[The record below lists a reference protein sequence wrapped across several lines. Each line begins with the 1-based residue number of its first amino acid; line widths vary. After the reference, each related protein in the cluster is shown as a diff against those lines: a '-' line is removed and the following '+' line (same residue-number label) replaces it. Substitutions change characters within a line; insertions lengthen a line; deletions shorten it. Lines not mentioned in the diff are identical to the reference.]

1 MPTQKT
7 ICVFAPVHP
16 HRDIRVFQKE
26 ARSLAKAGYRVLLL
40 AHGDESVT
48 EDGVELSPLRYS
60 SRWQRFLLQPVFLW
74 KILLTGADA
83 AHIHNPDTLFVGCA
97 LRMLG
102 KKVVYDTHENFR
114 MLIPTRTWVP
124 GPLKRP
130 LATMVDLM
138 ERFAGRVFDNVV
150 VTQFSQQERIG
161 FRSVLIENAP
171 ITEGKL
177 IDKAFEIAKHH
188 ERGDYLR
195 VVYPGLLNEE
205 RGLFSMIEAMEV
217 LNRTTRA
224 RLWLMG
230 LEGDST
236 VIPRAK
242 KLPGWR
248 YVDYLGLQEQ
258 ANAFSYMVAA
268 DVGLVTFLP
277 KADNE
282 VLNPNKLFEYQ
293 RFATPF
299 VASNFKVWRS
309 YQKEIDAGLW
319 VDPTSVE
326 EIAKALQWIAEH
338 PKEAKKLGERGQ
350 KFVLEEYN
358 WEKESQKLL
367 QIYERLLG

>member
-1 MPTQKT
+1 MSKQKT

-26 ARSLAKAGYRVLLL
+26 ARTLAKAGYRVILL
-40 AHGDESVT
+40 AHGDESII
-48 EDGVELSPLRYS
+48 EDGVELSPLFYN
-60 SRWQRFLLQPVFLW
+60 SRWQRFLLQPVFLQ
-74 KILLTGADA
+74 KILSTGANA
-83 AHIHNPDTLFVGCA
+83 IHIHNPDTLFVGCA
-97 LRMLG
+97 LKILG
-102 KKVVYDTHENFR
+102 KKVVYDTHENFE

-124 GPLKRP
+124 GPLKKP

-150 VTQFSQQERIG
+150 VTQFSQKEKIG
-161 FRSVLIENAP
+161 DRTVLIENSP
-171 ITEGKL
+171 ITEGSL
-177 IDKAFEIAKHH
+177 IDEAFENAKKH

-195 VVYPGLLNEE
+195 VVYPGLLNAE
-205 RGLFSMIEAMEV
+205 RGLFSMIEAMEM
-217 LNRTTRA
+217 LNRTTPA

-230 LEGDST
+230 LEGDDT

-248 YVDYLGLQEQ
+248 YVDYLGLKKQ
-258 ANAFSYMVAA
+258 ADAFSYMVAA
-268 DVGLVTFLP
+268 DVGLVVFLP
-277 KADNE
+277 EADNE

-299 VASNFKVWRS
+299 VASDFKVWRDYLKNVDS
-309 YQKEIDAGLW
+309 GIW

-326 EIAKALQWIAEH
+326 AVAKALRWIAEH
-338 PKEAKKLGERGQ
+338 PKKAKTLGERGQ
-350 KFVLEEYN
+350 RFVLDEYN

-367 QIYERLLG
+367 QLYERLLG